1 MIRRT
6 ITLLLLAVA
15 FWWGMSFERLR
26 TEQACKSNGGTLSPD
41 GRLCVV
47 AGP

>member
-26 TEQACKSNGGTLSPD
+26 TEQLCKSRGGTLSSD
-41 GRLCVV
+41 GRLCII
-47 AGP
+47 AP

>member
-26 TEQACKSNGGTLSPD
+26 MVQACKTNGGTLSSD
-41 GRLCVV
+41 GRLCIMLR
-47 AGP
+47 